1 MRAFLAMDTLVAQL
15 RDDTLKPPMCL
26 IATNAVASA
35 HEAKAYAL
43 MDAMVISDVT
53 AQTKREKSQD
63 ARSAGDRRSS
73 NTSSGDG
80 KRRRKKSQRRR

>member
-1 MRAFLAMDTLVAQL
+1 MFLDSFHAAFLAMDTLVTAA
-15 RDDTLKPPMCL
+15 DDTLKPPMCL

-35 HEAKAYAL
+35 HEAKHAL

-73 NTSSGDG
+73 NTSSE
-80 KRRRKKSQRRR
+80 